1 MFALQLREHNHKH
14 KTIVSFNALLLPS
27 TEGWWWMMT
36 VWIGRTSHPIF
47 KSVVTFFLLLS
58 LQIVFGIPTNNCVLC
73 RLPPLFSQMA
83 HIVDVKSFVF
93 TSRKRSFAHNSCC
106 CSCFCCDSRQK
117 KPRYGGC
124 YTSLHTLMRWF
135 LWKRVMHVF
144 CLYLKTTTTI
154 KHCWTSFFK
163 YKKLLLPKQN
173 RGKIFSLTND
183 VIFL

>member
-1 MFALQLREHNHKH
+1 MHLILCLKQKKLFALQLREHNHKH

-117 KPRYGGC
+117 ETKIRGLLYFS
-124 YTSLHTLMRWF
+124 THIDE
-135 LWKRVMHVF
+135 VVF
-144 CLYLKTTTTI
+144 VEEGDACLL
-154 KHCWTSFFK
+154 FV
-163 YKKLLLPKQN
+163 PQN
-173 RGKIFSLTND
+173 DNNN
-183 VIFL
+183 